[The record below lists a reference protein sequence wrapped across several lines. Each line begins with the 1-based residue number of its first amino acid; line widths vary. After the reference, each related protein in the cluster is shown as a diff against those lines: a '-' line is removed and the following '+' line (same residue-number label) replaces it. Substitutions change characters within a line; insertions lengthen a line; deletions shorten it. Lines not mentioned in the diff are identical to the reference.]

1 MLLRK
6 LLPLLGGHGAAVLEV
21 RLVADEHDGH
31 VRVGVLWAAW
41 AGGGGTVV
49 AQAVGGTGGGV
60 GGRPRPG
67 PLAVVTPGCL
77 LGLACLASS
86 SQEVRWLKV
95 SRLRAPRMTAA

>member
-1 MLLRK
+1 MFELECCGRR
-6 LLPLLGGHGAAVLEV
+6 GQAV
-21 RLVADEHDGH
+21 
-31 VRVGVLWAAW
+31 W

-95 SRLRAPRMTAA
+95 SRLRAPRITAA